1 MAAVVAG
8 LPRSRTRVDIR
19 QVDLTDRA
27 PLVAAMTA
35 GAAQLGPNLPP
46 HLARR
51 PRHDLIVARGVRRN
65 EGRTGAGS
73 CLGGQLRRCPCHRGS
88 FQYGFGVE
96 PVAAAEGIAGAL
108 EVA

>member
-35 GAAQLGPNLPP
+35 GAAQLGPESPAPP
-46 HLARR
+46 RQA
-51 PRHDLIVARGVRRN
+51 
-65 EGRTGAGS
+65 TTT
-73 CLGGQLRRCPCHRGS
+73 
-88 FQYGFGVE
+88 
-96 PVAAAEGIAGAL
+96 
-108 EVA
+108 